1 MKDKES
7 NIVTNENDITNLL
20 NYHFSTIGKSMAQ
33 KFTDQ
38 LVDPLRYINHNVVVS
53 VRSISP
59 GRNEFAG
66 DGHDLADLPFF
77 FTRIFFYDFFSL
89 SLTCQ

>member
-1 MKDKES
+1 MKDKEG
-7 NIVTNENDITNLL
+7 NIVANEKNITNLL
-20 NYHFSTIGKSMAQ
+20 NYQFSTIGKSMAQ

-59 GRNEFAG
+59 ARNEFAG

-77 FTRIFFYDFFSL
+77 FTRIIFHEFFFL
-89 SLTCQ
+89 